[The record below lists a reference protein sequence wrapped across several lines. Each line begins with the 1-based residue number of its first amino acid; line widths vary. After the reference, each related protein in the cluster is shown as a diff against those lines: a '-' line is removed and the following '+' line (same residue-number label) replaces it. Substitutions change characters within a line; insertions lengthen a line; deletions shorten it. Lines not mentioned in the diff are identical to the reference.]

1 MPGKSI
7 ITCKIK
13 WTIIY
18 KILKKKLKPKTTPV
32 IYEKLAVWVPGTM
45 AH

>member
-1 MPGKSI
+1 MTGKSI

-18 KILKKKLKPKTTPV
+18 KILKKKPKTTPV
-32 IYEKLAVWVPGTM
+32 IYEKLAVGTM

>member
-1 MPGKSI
+1 MTGKSI

-18 KILKKKLKPKTTPV
+18 KILKKPKTTPV